1 MVGDI
6 ANRDKL
12 LRATLCTSWSMFR
25 RKPPRANRLIV
36 DGYAKEGLQ
45 PPDSIVLGPENSPS
59 FTNTLSAHL
68 A

>member
-12 LRATLCTSWSMFR
+12 LCATLCTSWSMFR

-36 DGYAKEGLQ
+36 SGYAKGCSQ
-45 PPDSIVLGPENSPS
+45 PPCSIVLEPENSPS
-59 FTNTLSAHL
+59 FTNTLSACF